1 MILILTRFRG
11 GGSRGIFGGGQ
22 SRDIFRGGPVKKI
35 TLYNQLWFCS
45 VFCLNIERSASRF
58 KRQAPKPSKSNRVKQ
73 ALLQTLMYIIQ
84 PSALLHLRIFLSFS
98 EGILHPDQNYLAR
111 NMYVIC
117 KPWSHNRLF
126 SQNDRILTIIILVN
140 FSNPILVLPCSANT
154 GRPINTSEVNLP

>member
-1 MILILTRFRG
+1 MIVFLLICIGFKFCTHNKHIGRQQFL
-11 GGSRGIFGGGQ
+11 SR
-22 SRDIFRGGPVKKI
+22 
-35 TLYNQLWFCS
+35 TCLNTCMYNQLWFCS

-84 PSALLHLRIFLSFS
+84 LSALLHLRIFLSFS

-154 GRPINTSEVNLP
+154 GRPINNSEVNLP